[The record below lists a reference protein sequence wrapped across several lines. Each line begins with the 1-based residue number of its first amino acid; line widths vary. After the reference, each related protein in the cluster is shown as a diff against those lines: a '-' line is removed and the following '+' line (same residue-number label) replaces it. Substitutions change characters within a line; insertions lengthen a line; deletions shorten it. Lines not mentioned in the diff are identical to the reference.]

1 MKYLK
6 ITTGD
11 LNGIEMVSDDYT
23 ITTTGNF
30 TIIEN
35 TIYDVWYDDDTIKIY
50 DKSNK
55 PFYEQ
60 ISSIQSSCSKNITEI
75 SQKEYDSILNELKER
90 RIVNHIEK
98 PKEPYMID
106 VEHSTNTCIKV
117 VPKPGFEV
125 GKKELY
131 RWVYFET
138 MGAAYPMPFDHYF
151 ENKPYEIN
159 IDLNQYEG
167 YEFVPEEST
176 IEKSVYKV
184 VWPTEK
190 DFEKTKL
197 VYR

>member
-1 MKYLK
+1 MKYIK

-11 LNGIEMVSDDYT
+11 LNGIEIVSDDYT
-23 ITTTGNF
+23 ITTNGNF

-35 TIYDVWYDDDTIKIY
+35 AIYGVWYNDDVIKIY

-60 ISSIQSSCSKNITEI
+60 ISRIHSSSKNITEI

-98 PKEPYMID
+98 PKEPYMVD
-106 VEHSTNTCIKV
+106 VGHSTNTCIKV

-125 GKKELY
+125 GRVEAY
-131 RWVYFET
+131 HWEYFET
-138 MGAAYPMPFDHYF
+138 MGAAYPMPHYHYF
-151 ENKPYEIN
+151 ENKPYEIK
-159 IDLNQYEG
+159 IDKDRYPG
-167 YEFVPEEST
+167 YKFVTEEST
-176 IEKSVYKV
+176 FEKSVYKI
-184 VWPTEK
+184 VWPTKK
-190 DFEKTKL
+190 DFEKTEL